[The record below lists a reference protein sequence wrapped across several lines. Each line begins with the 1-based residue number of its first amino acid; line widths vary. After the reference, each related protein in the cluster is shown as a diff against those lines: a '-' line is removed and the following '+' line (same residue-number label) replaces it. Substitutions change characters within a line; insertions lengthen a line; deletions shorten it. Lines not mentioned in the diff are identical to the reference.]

1 MVNSSAAEK
10 LLQQWEN
17 FADSDD
23 VVCDMLTE
31 DIGNMTVHELLG
43 TVTDTTLESAAVE
56 SCDDDDHD
64 RSNVL
69 MSLMVDAQAAA
80 KLLEGEGESNSS
92 TVSSSVVRSSLLK
105 LVAPALSFVNNSAST
120 AISPAI
126 RCAAKAFRQAI
137 LQSRKRK
144 QTKIGGFFKR
154 RDGLN
159 ISA

>member
-1 MVNSSAAEK
+1 
-10 LLQQWEN
+10 
-17 FADSDD
+17 
-23 VVCDMLTE
+23 
-31 DIGNMTVHELLG
+31 
-43 TVTDTTLESAAVE
+43 
-56 SCDDDDHD
+56 
-64 RSNVL
+64 
-69 MSLMVDAQAAA
+69 MSLLVDAQAAA

-105 LVAPALSFVNNSAST
+105 LFAPALSFVNNSAST

-126 RCAAKAFRQAI
+126 RRAAKAFRQAI

-159 ISA
+159 SLHDPSLCTVSYVCKRQLVTAVYSQSQQQLYFLHHVTRKR